1 MVASAPAMGGA
12 WVAKTAS
19 CAPSFGSTTLR
30 VGRRGPL
37 VSLARRTRTPE
48 RGTESGWSPSAPA
61 LDKPHGPVVAWL
73 RKLGPSWTSSE
84 RTYEHCVS
92 PSPGRPQRQ
101 GHAPPQVAETP
112 PSTSIEGKASKL
124 GGIIYMAVLVQARS
138 ERPISPHRR
147 REKETAA
154 SRR

>member
-48 RGTESGWSPSAPA
+48 RGTESGWSSSAPA
-61 LDKPHGPVVAWL
+61 LDNRTALSLLGSANLDRPGLRPNGPTNIAS
-73 RKLGPSWTSSE
+73 RHRLGDHND
-84 RTYEHCVS
+84 RAMH
-92 PSPGRPQRQ
+92 
-101 GHAPPQVAETP
+101 PPQVAERP
-112 PSTSIEGKASKL
+112 SSTSIEGKASKL
-124 GGIIYMAVLVQARS
+124 GGIIYM
-138 ERPISPHRR
+138 
-147 REKETAA
+147 
-154 SRR
+154 